1 MDQSIHLSYQ
11 IDPIWD
17 IVKQIREQVGNE
29 LAAYSEDLR
38 QASQMTASE
47 LIENAVKYGTGISDA
62 ARIDFELTATTL
74 QIMIIVSNR
83 ILIQEDYHEVRRHID
98 LLNAP
103 GANPETLYLNRL
115 QALMTAER
123 SGEKTQLGLFRIAYE
138 GLFSLQYH
146 FEQEILTIRAVREL

>member
-1 MDQSIHLSYQ
+1 MDQIIHLSYQ

-17 IVKQIREQVGNE
+17 IVKQIREQVVSA
-29 LAAYSEDLR
+29 LAAYPEDLR

-47 LIENAVKYGTGISDA
+47 LIENAVKYGSGVGAGAGINFD
-62 ARIDFELTATTL
+62 LTATGQ
-74 QIMIIVSNR
+74 QITITVSNR
-83 ILIQEDYHEVRRHID
+83 VLAQEDYAEVQRHIE

-103 GANPETLYLNRL
+103 GANPEALYLNRL
-115 QALMTAER
+115 QALMMMEH

-138 GLFSLQYH
+138 GQFTLHCH